1 MQRNSRTHG
10 LLSIWF
16 IPLLLFTLF
25 ATTISN
31 AQEKEK
37 PAAKQKQTGTMVR
50 LLCVQSLT
58 EDGKEVTL
66 ATKTKDGKWKE
77 HGKVTLRSPFISQW
91 IQVPKGTT
99 HLLRKQGQKMI
110 SLGSFKSG
118 SKLHRAILVLLPD
131 KAKKTYRINVINPE
145 QHKFKKGKALILNY
159 SKFRAVVKL
168 GGKQKVVKPGQML
181 VENITANKDSMYRLL
196 VSYVNKDKKIVACY
210 DRFVSSNPRTRKF
223 LLLFP
228 DTHTGLRVFSLSEFG
243 PFE

>member
-10 LLSIWF
+10 LLSIGC
-16 IPLLLFTLF
+16 IYLLLFIL

-31 AQEKEK
+31 AQGETGAKRKE
-37 PAAKQKQTGTMVR
+37 TGTMVR
-50 LLCVQSLT
+50 MLCVQSLT
-58 EDGKEVTL
+58 GDDKEVIL

-91 IQVPKGTT
+91 IQIPKGTT
-99 HLLRKQGQKMI
+99 HLLRKQGKGMI

-118 SKLHRAILVLLPD
+118 KKLHRAILVLLPD
-131 KAKKTYRINVINPE
+131 TTKKTYRINVINPE
-145 QHKFKKGKALILNY
+145 QHQFKKGKALILNY
-159 SKFRAVVKL
+159 SKTLAVVKL
-168 GGKQKVVKPGQML
+168 EGKQKMVKPGQML
-181 VENITANKDSMYRLL
+181 VENITANKDNMYRLL
-196 VSYVNKDKKIVACY
+196 VSYVNKDKKTVACY
-210 DRFVSSNPRTRKF
+210 DRFVSSNPKTRKF